1 MTETTPA
8 LPTVLIVDDE
18 WMNRDLLQT
27 LLESAGYRVLQAN
40 AVPLALE
47 LARQHRPALAIV
59 DVRLPHHEE
68 GYALC
73 RDLKSSPE
81 TAGIQVIM
89 ITALE
94 GTAEV
99 QKAQQAGADGFVTRG
114 RGVSVVLATVERL
127 LTR

>member
-1 MTETTPA
+1 MTEITPTP
-8 LPTVLIVDDE
+8 PTVLIVDDE

-27 LLESAGYRVLQAN
+27 LLENAGYRVLQAN
-40 AVPLALE
+40 AAPVALE
-47 LARQHRPALAIV
+47 LARRHRPALAIV

-73 RDLKSSPE
+73 RTLKSSPE
-81 TAGIQVIM
+81 TAGIQVVM

-94 GTAEV
+94 GAAEV

-127 LTR
+127 LAR